1 MKAKVDE
8 VIMDFLISKIWEIID
23 KGYREYLVIYEESL
37 LEEELEEFASK
48 YHKYNRHI
56 SSNRIKSCIKK
67 LNQFLYDIACIE
79 PKKIVDINTY
89 VFYYGKIQ
97 HIMIMYN
104 RIIVVDR
111 SGLRKISLGGSYKP
125 LDVEKILE
133 LLSRKILSVHYNSNL
148 RKYNGWWGYNI
159 DMNQLLNFTSY
170 CCKCDE
176 IDLNIGIEMFNKSYQ
191 GDCQIVKKSKDT
203 FRFRF
208 NILGNTNITNQHL
221 DGLSYSDFIYLV
233 IYRFYKCK

>member
-67 LNQFLYDIACIE
+67 LNQFLYDMACIE

-89 VFYYGKIQ
+89 VFYYGEIQ
-97 HIMIMYN
+97 YIMIMYN

-125 LDVEKILE
+125 LDFRIT
-133 LLSRKILSVHYNSNL
+133 I
-148 RKYNGWWGYNI
+148 
-159 DMNQLLNFTSY
+159 Q
-170 CCKCDE
+170 
-176 IDLNIGIEMFNKSYQ
+176 
-191 GDCQIVKKSKDT
+191 KDT
-203 FRFRF
+203 
-208 NILGNTNITNQHL
+208 ISSL
-221 DGLSYSDFIYLV
+221 
-233 IYRFYKCK
+233 

>member
-8 VIMDFLISKIWEIID
+8 VVIDFLISKIWEIID

-67 LNQFLYDIACIE
+67 LNLFLYDIACIK
-79 PKKIVDINTY
+79 PKKIIGINTY

-97 HIMIMYN
+97 NIMIMYN

-111 SGLRKISLGGSYKP
+111 NGLRKMAFGSYKP
-125 LDVEKILE
+125 CDVEKILK
-133 LLSRKILSVHYNSNL
+133 LVSRKILSIHYNSNL
-148 RKYNGWWGYNI
+148 RKYNGWWGYDV

-176 IDLNIGIEMFNKSYQ
+176 IALNVGIRMFNKSYQ

-208 NILGNTNITNQHL
+208 NILGNTIIIS
-221 DGLSYSDFIYLV
+221 DDLSYSDFIDLIV
-233 IYRFYKCK
+233 YRFFINYK